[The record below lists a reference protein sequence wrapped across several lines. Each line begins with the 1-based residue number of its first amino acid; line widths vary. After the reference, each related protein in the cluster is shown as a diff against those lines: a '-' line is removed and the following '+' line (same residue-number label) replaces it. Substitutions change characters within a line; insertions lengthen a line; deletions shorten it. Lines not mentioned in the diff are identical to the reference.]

1 MSRGFNGDNP
11 ESKRDINIAEDVVGT
26 VLNKMREEKII
37 AGSIRNRKNDKMD
50 EEGID
55 FLVLFETGMAVP
67 IQVKTEPR
75 GYNFNRKFREHIRK
89 HPMIKFMISVPINL
103 LQKEPE
109 RLYAIVKKR
118 LIDIFDK
125 FKPRA

>member
-1 MSRGFNGDNP
+1 MSRGFGGDNP
-11 ESKRDINIAEDVVGT
+11 ERKRDINIAEDVVGT
-26 VLNKMREEKII
+26 VLGRMREEKLI
-37 AGSIRNRKNDKMD
+37 AGFIRNRKNDKMD
-50 EEGID
+50 EERID
-55 FLVLFETGMAVP
+55 FLALFENGMAVP
-67 IQVKTEPR
+67 IQVKTESR
-75 GYNFNRKFREHIRK
+75 NYNFSRKFKEHTRK